1 MYKEGLA
8 ETDSIRKKVMAALE
22 KYELSEVRNIGI
34 MAHID
39 AGKTTTTERILFY
52 TGRSYKLGEVHDG
65 TAVMDWMEQEQ
76 ERGITI
82 TSAATTCD
90 WKGKKINIIDTPGHV
105 DFTVEVERSLRVL
118 DGVIAVFCA
127 VGGVEPQSE
136 TVWRQAD
143 NYSIPRVA
151 FVNKMDRTGANFER
165 CVSMIADRLGGNPLP
180 IQLPLGKESEFECVF
195 DLIEEKMLVFDE
207 QSLGQNIAV
216 EEIPAQYIEE
226 FTAARMML
234 LEKLADFDEKIMEK
248 YLDDTIV
255 SAPEIYAALRKAT
268 LALKVVPVLCGSA
281 FKNKGVQPLLDSV
294 VRFLPSPLDVKDV
307 QGEGS
312 KGDIVTRKADP
323 KAKLVGLVFKLMSDS
338 FVENLAFVRIYS
350 GTISVGDKV
359 YNPVKKKQ
367 EKISKLLRLHANK
380 REEVQQVAAGDIV
393 AIVGLKF
400 TTTGDTLCQKG
411 DYIILESMDFPDPV
425 IGVAIEP
432 KTKAEEKKLNETLA
446 KIALEDPSFTVTKDL
461 DSGQTIISGMGELHL
476 EIIVDRLLNDFKVS
490 ANVGTPQVAY
500 KETVEVEH
508 EGEAKFDPQTGAK
521 GQYGHVVIKVRPT
534 ERGSGIVFNSLVE
547 SDLIPDEFLGAIEKG
562 IVDSL
567 DSGPLIGYPLT
578 DIEVSLV
585 GGSYHEDESTEM
597 AFGVA
602 SAMAI
607 RRTTAEAEPKLL
619 EPVMNL
625 EVTTPEEYLG
635 DVIADLN
642 SKRGKVI
649 GVEAEEK
656 IQILRAHVPLAE
668 MFGYS
673 TSLRSATQGR
683 ANFTMQFWEY
693 DVVPAAKAAL
703 IIKKI
708 RGI

>member
-1 MYKEGLA
+1 
-8 ETDSIRKKVMAALE
+8 MAAL
-22 KYELSEVRNIGI
+22 KDLSEVRNIGI

-82 TSAATTCD
+82 TSAATTCF
-90 WKGKKINIIDTPGHV
+90 WKDKKINIIDTPGHV

-118 DGVIAVFCA
+118 DGAVAVFCS

-143 NYSIPRVA
+143 KYRIPRIA
-151 FVNKMDRTGANFER
+151 FVNKMDRIGANFER
-165 CVSMIADRLGGNPLP
+165 CVSMMVDRLGANPLP
-180 IQLPLGKESEFECVF
+180 IQIPVGKEAEFEGII

-207 QSLGQNIAV
+207 QSLGQEVAEKEV
-216 EEIPAQYIEE
+216 PAEYKET
-226 FTAARMML
+226 FAAARLML
-234 LEKLADFDEKIMEK
+234 LEKLADFDEDIMEK
-248 YLDDTIV
+248 YLDDVPV
-255 SAPEIYAALRKAT
+255 SASELYGALRKAT
-268 LALKVVPVLCGSA
+268 LSLDLVPVLCGSA

-294 VRFLPSPLDVKDV
+294 INFLPSPLDIKDV
-307 QGEGS
+307 EGEGPAGERVS
-312 KGDIVTRKADP
+312 RKTDP
-323 KAKLVGLVFKLMSDS
+323 NEKLAGLVFKLMSDA
-338 FVENLAFVRIYS
+338 FVENLAFVRVYS
-350 GTISVGDKV
+350 GTIRVGDKV

-367 EKISKLLRLHANK
+367 EKISKLMKLHANK
-380 REEVQQVAAGDIV
+380 REEVQEIIAGDIG

-400 TTTGDTLCQKG
+400 TTTGDTLCEKG
-411 DYIILESMDFPDPV
+411 DTLILESMDFPDPV

-432 KTKAEEKKLNETLA
+432 KSKAEEKKLAETLD
-446 KIALEDPSFTVTKDL
+446 KIALEDPSFTISMDA

-476 EIIVDRLLNDFKVS
+476 EIIVDRLLNEFKVS
-490 ANVGTPQVAY
+490 AKVGKPQVAY
-500 KETVEVEH
+500 KETIGKENKA
-508 EGEAKFDPQTGAK
+508 EAKFDQLTGAK
-521 GQYGHVVIKVRPT
+521 GQYGHVIIEIEPI
-534 ERGSGIVFNSLVE
+534 ERGGGVDFVSCVDSTI
-547 SDLIPDEFLGAIEKG
+547 IPEQFLGSIKKG

-578 DIEVSLV
+578 DIKVSLT
-585 GGSYHEDESTEM
+585 GGSYHEEESTEM
-597 AFGVA
+597 AFGIA

-607 RRTTAEAEPKLL
+607 RRATSEAEPKLL
-619 EPVMNL
+619 EPIMKL
-625 EVTTPEEYLG
+625 EVITPEEYIG

-642 SKRGKVI
+642 SKRGKVV
-649 GVEAEEK
+649 GVSAEGNL
-656 IQILRAHVPLAE
+656 QILKGHVPLSE

-683 ANFTMQFWEY
+683 ANFTMQFLEY
-693 DVVPAAKAAL
+693 DVVPAQKAEI